1 MTASTFTVPYPPAA
15 RRPAITRG
23 GFAGLLAA
31 CGLGVSAV
39 AGVVLTQVGSGPRP
53 APAAVVVDGPTVAG
67 PLTLTVSG
75 PGDVNVLRQVY
86 EPGADSGWHRHPG
99 IHAVAILS
107 GTLTIYDHAC
117 QPQTFAPGQSYV
129 GGQEGHRVRN
139 ETAEPVE
146 MSVTYLS
153 PAGPHNS
160 NGQVPPPPGCT
171 A

>member
-1 MTASTFTVPYPPAA
+1 MPASTLTVPLPPAA
-15 RRPAITRG
+15 GGPIVSRG
-23 GFAGLLAA
+23 AFAGLLAA
-31 CGLGVSAV
+31 CGLGVSAL
-39 AGVVLTQVGSGPRP
+39 AGLVLTHAGSGPQP
-53 APAAVVVDGPTVAG
+53 APAAVVVEGPAVAG

-86 EPGADSGWHRHPG
+86 EAGGDSGWHRHPG
-99 IHAVAILS
+99 IHAVAVLS
-107 GTLTIYDHAC
+107 GTLTIYDHTC
-117 QPQTFAPGQSYV
+117 QVQTFGPGQSYV

-146 MSVTYLS
+146 MAVTYLS

-160 NGQVPPPPGCT
+160 NGAVPPPPGCP